1 VPDPD
6 IVVFTLVMRTWTI
19 LAVVLCTVLVCAQ
32 AGDAGWAGSW
42 TGTWDD
48 GGGNSGGMKLKL
60 AKTDGKWTAEA
71 GFDIG
76 GQDVPSKITS
86 VKIDGDSITFAY
98 DWDFQGASV
107 TSTLTGKRK
116 DRANDRYMEGTYKS
130 AAGDQA
136 VSAGTWKLS
145 AK

>member
-1 VPDPD
+1 
-6 IVVFTLVMRTWTI
+6 MRTWTI
-19 LAVVLCTVLVCAQ
+19 LAVLLCTVLVCAQ

-42 TGTWDD
+42 AGSWDD

-60 AKTDGKWTAEA
+60 VKADGKWTAEA

-76 GQDVPSKITS
+76 GQDVPCKVKSL
-86 VKIDGDSITFAY
+86 KIDGDSIEVAY
-98 DWDFQGASV
+98 DWDFQGTAV

-116 DRANDRYMEGTYKS
+116 DRSMEGTYKAG
-130 AAGDQA
+130 AADQA
-136 VSAGTWKLS
+136 IGTGTWKLS